1 MQPNRQDY
9 ALLVALGAVWGSS
22 FLLIK
27 WAVQTIP
34 PATVATGRI
43 AIAAVVLILIVAAR
57 GSHWHRA
64 LRAWRLLAIMG
75 LIGNIIPFTL
85 INWGEVRIDSSLT
98 AILMSTVPLATIFLA
113 PAFVPDEPVTAGKI
127 TGVAFGMA
135 GVAAL
140 IGPSA
145 LASAHGELLGELA
158 VTAATLCYAT
168 NGLLARRLP
177 PMPVE
182 VISAGALLCAA
193 VVGLPVS
200 LLVDQPWQI
209 NPSLG
214 SLAALICL
222 GIVNTAGAYLLLFRL
237 TLRAGAGFASFNN
250 FLVPLFGVMWG
261 VLLLDEQLSLRT
273 IAGLLLILAGLAAV
287 RLWPSKPPRHGFQP
301 STRLRHPPAPRG
313 DPDSQDPIR
322 AQARSD

>member
-27 WAVQTIP
+27 WAVETIP

-43 AIAAVVLILIVAAR
+43 VIAALVLLVIIAAR
-57 GSHWHRA
+57 GSA
-64 LRAWRLLAIMG
+64 LPRTLRVWRLLAIMG
-75 LIGNIIPFTL
+75 LVGNIVPFTL

-113 PAFVPDEPVTAGKI
+113 PAFVPDEPISAGKI
-127 TGVAFGMA
+127 AGVVFGMV

-145 LASAHGELLGELA
+145 LARAHGELFGELA
-158 VTAATLCYAT
+158 VTAAALCYAL

-177 PMPVE
+177 QMPVE

-200 LLVDQPWQI
+200 LLVDRPWQI
-209 NPSLG
+209 TPSMG

-222 GIVNTAGAYLLLFRL
+222 GIMNTAGAYLLLFRL
-237 TLRAGAGFASFNN
+237 TMRAGAGFASFNN

-261 VLLLDEQLSLRT
+261 VLLLGEQLSSQT
-273 IAGLLLILAGLAAV
+273 AGGLLLILAGLAAT
-287 RLWPSKPPRHGFQP
+287 RLWPGKHRAHGFQP
-301 STRLRHPPAPRG
+301 SARLRHPPAPRG
-313 DPDSQDPIR
+313 DQNPQEPIR